1 MPTTGE
7 ALTQALHYYQQ
18 GAWQA
23 ADQLCRQVLEA
34 EPHHA
39 EAHYYLG
46 MIAYR
51 SGRPDVA
58 VEHLGQAV
66 LLQPGTAAIHCH
78 LGLAYRALGR
88 LDDAVACYQQ
98 ALALQPNF
106 AEAHNNLGLACR
118 QLGRQREATACFEQA
133 VRCQPDFAGTHNNL
147 GVAYQDEGRLDEAAD
162 CFRHAV
168 RLLPQFAEAY
178 VNLGGVLQK
187 QGKLDEAVASFQQA
201 VFGRP
206 DYALA
211 HSDLGVALYR
221 LGRMKEALSSFQHAL
236 RFNPSF
242 PDAHTNLGGVL
253 LAQGKPEEALAC
265 FQQALWHRPDFAE
278 AHRAR
283 AYVWLQAGDF
293 ERGWPEYEWR
303 CRCPG
308 FAMPPLTCP
317 RPAWDGSPL
326 EGRTILLR
334 AEQGLGDTLQF
345 IRYVPLVAQRGGR
358 VIVEAHARLVPLLR
372 TCSGVDQ
379 VIAREEDPPPFDV
392 HALLLSLPGLLG
404 TTLAAVPADVPYLA
418 VDPALVARWR
428 QELDVVPG
436 FKVGIV
442 WQGNP
447 MLQLDRLRSVPLTAF
462 APLAGVEGVNLVSL
476 QVGPGCEQ
484 VAALG
489 GRFPVADLASGFD
502 PAGIGDAAAVVQNLD
517 LVITVDTS
525 VAHLAGA
532 LSVPVWLALPF
543 AADWRWLV
551 GREDS
556 PWYPTMRLFRQ
567 ARPGAWGEVFE
578 RLAREMRNLLAGG
591 APPFPRQHLLKS

>member
-18 GAWQA
+18 GDLLA
-23 ADQLCRQVLEA
+23 ADRLCRQVLEA

-39 EAHYYLG
+39 GALYYLG

-51 SGRPDVA
+51 RGRPDLA
-58 VEHLGQAV
+58 AEHLGQAV
-66 LLQPGTAAIHCH
+66 LHEPATAVFHCH

-88 LDDAVACYQQ
+88 LEDAVACYEQ

-106 AEAHNNLGLACR
+106 AEAHYNLGLACR

-147 GVAYQDEGRLDEAAD
+147 GVAYQAEGRLDEAAR
-162 CFRHAV
+162 CFRQAV

-178 VNLGGVLQK
+178 VNLGGVFQM

-201 VFGRP
+201 VQGRP

-211 HSDLGVALYR
+211 HGDLGVALYR
-221 LGRMKEALSSFQHAL
+221 LGRLEEAQSSFQQAL
-236 RFNPSF
+236 RLNPSF
-242 PDAHTNLGGVL
+242 PDAHTNLGCVL
-253 LAQGKPEEALAC
+253 HAQGKPAEALAC
-265 FQQALWHRPDFAE
+265 FQQALRHRPDFAE
-278 AHRAR
+278 AHRAS
-283 AYVWLQAGDF
+283 AYVWLAAGDF

-303 CRCPG
+303 SHCPG
-308 FAMPPLTCP
+308 FAMPPLPCP

-345 IRYVPLVAQRGGR
+345 IRYAPLVAQRRGR
-358 VIVEAHARLVPLLR
+358 VIVEAHACLLPLLR
-372 TCSGVDQ
+372 PCSGIDQ
-379 VIAREEDPPPFDV
+379 VIARGEDPPPFDV

-418 VDPALVARWR
+418 ADPALVAHWR
-428 QELDVVPG
+428 QELSRVPG
-436 FKVGIV
+436 IKVGIV

-462 APLAGVEGVNLVSL
+462 APLAALEGVHLVSL

-489 GRFPVADLASGFD
+489 ERCSVVDMASRFD
-502 PAGIGDAAAVVQNLD
+502 PESFGDAAAVVQNLD
-517 LVITVDTS
+517 LVITVDTAM
-525 VAHLAGA
+525 AHLAGA
-532 LSVPVWLALPF
+532 LGVPVWLVLPF

-556 PWYPTMRLFRQ
+556 PWYPSMRLFRQ

-578 RLAREMRNLLAGG
+578 RLAGEMNVRIL
-591 APPFPRQHLLKS
+591 RDRV